1 MSKKFGLFIFIFIL
15 SLQTIHGATLNPYAV
30 EYSKAIALMEK
41 NQFHEA
47 ILIMKPLTKT
57 NKNYHLFLSLGD
69 AYAAIEQPTKAL
81 PYYKIVYEKATA
93 SSNTLFRRVALFKI
107 ARMQLWMNNSQAAM
121 TSYQQLL
128 SMKLSAKDYAIANMG
143 LQRASHLEHQ
153 GVIKE
158 KHLQFEKAMRQAEK
172 ALRLENGQQAH
183 ALIKNYL
190 HQTEDVRLYLI
201 AADSMMINN
210 RPKNALLYYQHA
222 LQLSHATSEKISILF
237 SIARMQFWLGHYV
250 SADKTYQLLLKY
262 NLNPQEYELALAG
275 RVKSLAY
282 YDRPRTAYH
291 IVPTNLVFTTP
302 ELIIA
307 TSQATSWASWSDI
320 SKATQA
326 TYQPITNNLNLQSS
340 LGKDLQD
347 LQWQT
352 KLATSPGVLTPSVF
366 SSHDSENFDK
376 TRALV
381 DYSRYWSQ
389 LSQTSVGLDYI
400 SYTQNNPNKLNAR
413 GIYLSQIVRPTRDL
427 IFRGQIEPI
436 EYKNVTTFE
445 QKNWTPFLWAA
456 NASYTPNDYI
466 SFRLI
471 TLKEVVETFPAFANQ
486 ITDNQYAAAVTL
498 SPLPYVQLNGSYAKL
513 HFSDTNDRNSGF
525 LSSTVAILPNYGISA
540 TGILR
545 GYTDKFNSPNYFSP
559 HTYWAETILLK
570 MGRKLG
576 ATWHYYLDGGVGR
589 QFIVSQPDS
598 STAESPTYQWG
609 LGITGPINQWLVL
622 NAFYADVRQA
632 SAFLDSPGYHYQY
645 GGLSL
650 NFMM

>member
-1 MSKKFGLFIFIFIL
+1 MSKKFGLFIFII
-15 SLQTIHGATLNPYAV
+15 SLQTVHGATLNAYAV
-30 EYSKAIALMEK
+30 EYSKAIELMEK

-47 ILIMKPLTKT
+47 ILIMEPLAKT

-69 AYAAIEQPTKAL
+69 AHAAIEQPAKAL
-81 PYYKIVYEKATA
+81 PYYKMVYDNATA
-93 SSNTLFRRVALFKI
+93 SNNALFKRVALFKI
-107 ARMQLWMNNSQAAM
+107 ARMQLWMNNSQAAINA
-121 TSYQQLL
+121 YHQLL
-128 SMKLSAKDYAIANMG
+128 SMKLSAKDEVIANMG

-153 GVIKE
+153 DAVQE
-158 KHLQFEKAMRQAEK
+158 KHLQFEKAMQQAEN
-172 ALRLENGQQAH
+172 ALHLNNGQQAY

-190 HQTEDVRLYLI
+190 HQKEDVRLYLI
-201 AADSMMINN
+201 AADSMVSTNQ
-210 RPKNALLYYQHA
+210 PQKALLYYQHA
-222 LQLSHATSEKISILF
+222 LQLSHATSEKINILF

-262 NLNPQEYELALAG
+262 NLNPQEHELALAG

-291 IVPTNLVFTTP
+291 IIPTNLVFTTP
-302 ELIIA
+302 ELVIA
-307 TSQATSWASWSDI
+307 ASQAASWANWADI
-320 SKATQA
+320 SKSTLT
-326 TYQPITNNLNLQSS
+326 TYQPITNNINLQSS

-352 KLATSPGVLTPSVF
+352 KLATSPGVLTPSFF

-376 TRALV
+376 NRVLV

-413 GIYLSQIVRPTRDL
+413 GVYLGQIVRPTRDL

-436 EYKNVTTFE
+436 EYKNLTPFE
-445 QKNWTPFLWAA
+445 QKNWSPFLWAA
-456 NASYTPNDYI
+456 NASYTPNDYV
-466 SFRLI
+466 SLRLI

-486 ITDNQYAAAVTL
+486 ITDNQYAAAVTVN
-498 SPLPYVQLNGSYAKL
+498 PLPYVQLNGSYAKL

-525 LSSTVAILPNYGISA
+525 LSSTVAILPSYGISA

-545 GYTDKFNSPNYFSP
+545 RYTDKFTSPNYFSP
-559 HTYWAETILLK
+559 HEYWADAFSLK
-570 MGRKLG
+570 LSRKLG
-576 ATWHYYLDGGVGR
+576 TTWHYYLDGGVGR

-609 LGITGPINQWLVL
+609 LGVTGPINKWLIL

-645 GGLSL
+645 GGVSL